1 MRPWKWKLSRL
12 SDSVRTR
19 KRSNIAPSASSFGIS
34 LVAPYSDDSGT
45 WRLAL
50 PVKNRRSLRMLS
62 SEFRIAEFDLK
73 ISSRNTMS
81 ASGNIASTR
90 RT

>member
-12 SDSVRTR
+12 SDSVAHQEA
-19 KRSNIAPSASSFGIS
+19 IEHGASASSFGIS

-45 WRLAL
+45 WMLAL
-50 PVKNRRSLRMLS
+50 PVKNRRSFRMLS

-81 ASGNIASTR
+81 ASGSIASTR